1 MAQRNLRLKDNVKQR
16 IDLVASERGYRST
29 SAFMVQAIEEK
40 LQRLEAVDSMS
51 EAEARIAASFDQIMR
66 EVRSLHTSMQAQFA
80 LTDALT
86 KYLLTCVIEP
96 PSDLLQSARAKAKAR
111 YNRLMRAA
119 AKTITGQVANSLYEG
134 STDEP

>member
-1 MAQRNLRLKDNVKQR
+1 MAQRNLRLKDSVKQR

-86 KYLLTCVIEP
+86 KYVLTCVIEP
-96 PSDLLQSARAKAKAR
+96 PSDVLQSARAKARTR
-111 YNRLMRAA
+111 YDRLMRAA

-134 STDEP
+134 SIDER

>member
-1 MAQRNLRLKDNVKQR
+1 MAQRNLRLKDSVKQR
-16 IDLVASERGYRST
+16 IDLVARERGYRST

-40 LQRLEAVDSMS
+40 LNRLEAVDSMS

-86 KYLLTCVIEP
+86 KYVLTCVIEP
-96 PSDLLQSARAKAKAR
+96 PSDVLQSARARAR
-111 YNRLMRAA
+111 TRYDRLMRAA

-134 STDEP
+134 ATDER

>member
-1 MAQRNLRLKDNVKQR
+1 MAQRNLRLKDSVKQR

-40 LQRLEAVDSMS
+40 LNRLEAVDSMS

-86 KYLLTCVIEP
+86 KYVLTCVIEP
-96 PSDLLQSARAKAKAR
+96 PSDVLQSARAKARSR
-111 YNRLMRAA
+111 YDRLMRAA

-134 STDEP
+134 SIDER

>member
-1 MAQRNLRLKDNVKQR
+1 MAQRNLRLKDSVKQR

-40 LQRLEAVDSMS
+40 LNRLEAVDSMS

-111 YNRLMRAA
+111 YDRLIRAA

-134 STDEP
+134 SIDER